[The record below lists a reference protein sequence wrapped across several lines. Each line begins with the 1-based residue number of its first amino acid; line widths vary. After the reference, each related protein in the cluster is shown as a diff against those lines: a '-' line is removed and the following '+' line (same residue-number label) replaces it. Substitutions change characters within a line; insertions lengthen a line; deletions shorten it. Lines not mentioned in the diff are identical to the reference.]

1 MRTML
6 LLTDFSDASM
16 HASKYGIHIAP
27 SLGIERVFLLH
38 VYPSTTAVSNVPV
51 EHGGKKELDEKY
63 EGVLRDWKDQLSAEM
78 PENMPLQVYTAE
90 GELSDVLEMICKE
103 HALEIVVMGMKGKSD
118 LEKIFIGSNAVR
130 LLSMCPTPLLLV
142 PEKAAASNIGKV
154 MLALDLQKPIESF
167 PLTVFDELVGPSAA
181 ELMIVNVDHT
191 EKFLP
196 PTREQMVKIEEAF
209 QKYNPQYHYINDRDV
224 ADGLNDFAL
233 HHSAGLIVTIPERH
247 SGIMGVFRRSVT
259 KKLAWHTEVPL
270 LALPE
275 VAVPK
280 H

>member
-6 LLTDFSDASM
+6 LLTDFSDAAM

-27 SLGIERVFLLH
+27 SLGIERIFLLH

-63 EGVLRDWKDQLSAEM
+63 EGILRDWKDQLSAEM
-78 PENMPLQVYTAE
+78 PENMLLQVYTAE

-103 HALEIVVMGMKGKSD
+103 HAIQIVVMGMKGKSD

-196 PTREQMVKIEEAF
+196 PTREQMVKIEDAF
-209 QKYNPQYHYINDRDV
+209 KKYHPQYHYINDKDV

-233 HHSAGLIVTIPERH
+233 HHAAGLIVTIPERH

-275 VAVPK
+275 VSVPK

>member
-6 LLTDFSDASM
+6 LLTDFSDAAM
-16 HASKYGIHIAP
+16 HASKYGIHIAS
-27 SLGIERVFLLH
+27 SLGIDRVILLH

-63 EGVLRDWKDQLSAEM
+63 EGVLQDWKDKLMTEM
-78 PENMPLQVYTAE
+78 PDSMPLQVYTAE
-90 GELSDVLEMICKE
+90 GELADVIEMIGKE
-103 HALEIVVMGMKGKSD
+103 HAIRIVVMGMKGKSD
-118 LEKIFIGSNAVR
+118 LEKIFIGSNAIR
-130 LLSMCPTPLLLV
+130 LLSVCSVPVLLV
-142 PEKAAASNIGKV
+142 PQKATADKIGKV

-167 PLTVFDELVGPSAA
+167 PLSVFDELVGSSAS
-181 ELMIVNVDHT
+181 EVMIVNVDHT

-209 QKYNPQYHYINDRDV
+209 AKFHPQYHYINDKDV
-224 ADGLNDFAL
+224 AEGLNDFAL
-233 HHSAGLIVTIPERH
+233 SHAAGIIVTIPERH

-275 VAVPK
+275 VAV
-280 H
+280 HSH